1 MQLTRRI
8 FLGVSLALAMLAV
21 FAAPRTGA
29 AAGTPA
35 VLPDM
40 TLGAPDAP
48 LTIIEYASM
57 TCGHCRHFA
66 ETTFP
71 ELKKNY
77 IDTGKVHFIFREFPL
92 DGLALRASMLARCAG
107 SDANSP
113 DAYFKVVDLLFKQQ
127 HIWARSQDPV
137 AALSRVAK
145 LTGVKQSTFEA
156 CMANRALAGQIV
168 AVRQA
173 GVDKYAVNATPT
185 LIINGETYRGDREFP
200 VFDKFLKNKLG
211 EH

>member
-8 FLGVSLALAMLAV
+8 FLGASLTLAMLVV
-21 FAAPRTGA
+21 FGTPRTGA
-29 AAGTPA
+29 AADAPTP
-35 VLPDM
+35 LPDM
-40 TLGAPDAP
+40 TLGSPDAP

-66 ETTFP
+66 EATFP

-77 IDTGKVHFIFREFPL
+77 IDTGKVYFIFREFPL

-107 SDANSP
+107 A

-127 HIWARSQDPV
+127 HVWARSQDPV
-137 AALSRVAK
+137 AALGRIAK
-145 LTGVKQSTFEA
+145 LTGIKQSSFKA

-168 AVRQA
+168 AMRQTGA
-173 GVDKYAVNATPT
+173 DKYAVNATPT

-200 VFDKFLKNKLG
+200 VFDKFLKGKLG
-211 EH
+211 EN